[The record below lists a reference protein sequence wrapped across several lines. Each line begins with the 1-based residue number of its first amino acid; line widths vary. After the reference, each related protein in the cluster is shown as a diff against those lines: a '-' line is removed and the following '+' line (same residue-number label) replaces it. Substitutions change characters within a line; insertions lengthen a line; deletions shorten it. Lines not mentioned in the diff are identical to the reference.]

1 MVDVEII
8 RNQAMEKNIEIKKF
22 IQKHNLASVVIGFL
36 IGHSASMF
44 VESIISGFIMGLIQP
59 LLGKTNWKDHILEI
73 GVFSF
78 KWGEIFVTGLHFI
91 VIIMMAVFIIKII
104 QYDEQVGEE
113 R

>member
-1 MVDVEII
+1 VVDVEII